1 MKHYKK
7 IILTLV
13 ALMALTT
20 GAWAQGKLIYEKDFT
35 SDASYPFNF
44 NLPPTGATATISGD
58 MLVLTNQTV
67 QTNNWDVQPEIGRL
81 TSAIT
86 EGNSYRVV
94 MQYKTTVAGSVTF
107 ALGAQDWS
115 NTDWR
120 GQTITISDEFQTCE
134 ALFDDFPYSNSVSHI
149 LLQFGELVGTITIK
163 KVEVYELYPFDGIS
177 WTAST
182 KTATIAEMPAG
193 NVVVVPEFYDEA
205 AFAVDETGETPVTL
219 APKANNSAKANTDD
233 PLVEGGTVANI
244 VEATEVLDAKQ
255 GKLLYHVSTTELTND
270 QLEAL
275 DPEDDWSETVPTAD
289 GFTFETATNV
299 YVYYYILGADNVQG
313 NAADSKFTFSDTEI
327 QMLTVNVQPAPTY
340 AVEFAE
346 GVNPAEPADPEWTA
360 SPAAD
365 VKKGQTVTVT
375 YTGTKK
381 VLGVKAEK
389 KAAAGKPVATLT
401 AAPTPCEYDL
411 TVGDNLLQTL
421 GTAEGGTLMYK
432 VTTTNVKPTSTEGF
446 STSNPTGVENGPSYK
461 NYIWYYIKGDDSHS
475 DSEIFGPIEVSVWV
489 S

>member
-35 SDASYPFNF
+35 SDATYPFYLDNAAES
-44 NLPPTGATATISGD
+44 GASATVTDGL
-58 MLVLTNQTV
+58 LVLTNQTV
-67 QTNNWDVQPEIGRL
+67 QTNNWDVQPEIGRF

-86 EGNSYRVV
+86 QGNTYRVV

-107 ALGAQDWS
+107 ALGAQEDW
-115 NTDWR
+115 NNADWR

-134 ALFDDFPYSNSVSHI
+134 ALFDDFPYSIAESHI
-149 LLQFGELVGTITIK
+149 LLQFGELAGTITIK

-205 AFAVDETGETPVTL
+205 AFAVDKTGETPVTL

-244 VEATEVLDAKQ
+244 VEAMEVLDAKQ

-275 DPEDDWSETVPTAD
+275 NPEDDWSETVPTAD

-299 YVYYYILGADNVQG
+299 YVYYYIQGADNVQG

-327 QMLTVNVQPAPTY
+327 QMLTVNVQPAPKY
-340 AVEFAE
+340 NAEFDLTNAPEEDKVE
-346 GVNPAEPADPEWTA
+346 GVWTTNIPEGG
-360 SPAAD
+360 
-365 VKKGQTVTVT
+365 VMKGETVTVT
-375 YTGTKK
+375 YSGTKK

-389 KAAAGKPVATLT
+389 KGALLTLSVCGET
-401 AAPTPCEYDL
+401 IYYAEGETWAEAIQNHPTENQGWEIYDGD
-411 TVGDNLLQTL
+411 VSHDNLGFLLQNDDWVP
-421 GTAEGGTLMYK
+421 GTAKIDPNASYD
-432 VTTTNVKPTSTEGF
+432 NS
-446 STSNPTGVENGPSYK
+446 GV
-461 NYIWYYIKGDDSHS
+461 
-475 DSEIFGPIEVSVWV
+475 
-489 S
+489 